1 MLGNGLTSLIAGVI
15 IFVTLV
21 IMGVPYPFLLGLW
34 VALVD
39 LLPLVG
45 GLLAGVPV
53 VIIAAFHSLAGAD
66 RDRSSSSSSTSRS
79 RTTSSTR

>member
-1 MLGNGLTSLIAGVI
+1 MP
-15 IFVTLV
+15 F
-21 IMGVPYPFLLGLW
+21 PFLLGLW

-53 VIIAAFHSLAGAD
+53 VIIAAFHSVPA
-66 RDRSSSSSSTSRS
+66 
-79 RTTSSTR
+79 